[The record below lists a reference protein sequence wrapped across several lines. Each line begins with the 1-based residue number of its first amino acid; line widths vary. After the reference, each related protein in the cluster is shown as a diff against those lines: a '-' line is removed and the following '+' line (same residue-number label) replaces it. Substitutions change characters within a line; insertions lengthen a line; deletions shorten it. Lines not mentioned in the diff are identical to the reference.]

1 MAKPRGGG
9 LTDKQKLFAR
19 EYLKDLN
26 ATQAAIRAGYS
37 VRSAGETGS
46 KLRDDPEV
54 LKLIEELQKERA
66 DRLDITTDRIEQE
79 LARVAFF
86 DIKDVF
92 SVEGGLLDVH
102 AMPAN
107 ARRAVASVEVDEL
120 WGDAGDGKR
129 GQIGHTKKVRT
140 ADKLRALELLGKRHG
155 MFVDKV
161 EMKVEDLS
169 DEQLATKATAL
180 IATGLSRKAAS

>member
-66 DRLDITTDRIEQE
+66 DRLDIDIDWIEQRLIE
-79 LARVAFF
+79 IAAVDPADMVDENDDPLPLRKMKPRV
-86 DIKDVF
+86 
-92 SVEGGLLDVH
+92 
-102 AMPAN
+102 
-107 ARRAVASVEVDEL
+107 RRAVAQFSVEEIFE
-120 WGDAGDGKR
+120 GR
-129 GQIGHTKKVRT
+129 GEDRQHVGRIRHIRR
-140 ADKLRALELLGKRHG
+140 ADQLRALELLGKRHG

-161 EMKVEDLS
+161 EVKVEDLS
-169 DEQLATKATAL
+169 DEEIAKRATAL

>member
-86 DIKDVF
+86 DATR
-92 SVEGGLLDVH
+92 LLD
-102 AMPAN
+102 ADNRPLPSKDMPAN
-107 ARRAVASVEVDEL
+107 DRAAIAALDVTEMGGGEGGAPLIRHHARS
-120 WGDAGDGKR
+120 G
-129 GQIGHTKKVRT
+129 
-140 ADKLRALELLGKRHG
+140 
-155 MFVDKV
+155 
-161 EMKVEDLS
+161 
-169 DEQLATKATAL
+169 
-180 IATGLSRKAAS
+180 